1 MDRSSFASRT
11 VPVGPIVASMMT
23 MLQNIG
29 LTVCN
34 LGAGALNDLGNAGAA
49 NPAGYRPMLW
59 MFTILSLGGLVFSA
73 LLRQRET
80 GPHGHGLETTRAKG
94 L

>member
-1 MDRSSFASRT
+1 
-11 VPVGPIVASMMT
+11 MT

-34 LGAGALNDLGNAGAA
+34 LAAGVLNDLGSAGAA
-49 NPAGYRPMLW
+49 NPAGYGPMLW
-59 MFTILSLGGLVFSA
+59 MFAMLSLGGLFFSA
-73 LLRQRET
+73 LLHHRET
-80 GPHGHGLETTRAKG
+80 GPHGHGLETIRATG